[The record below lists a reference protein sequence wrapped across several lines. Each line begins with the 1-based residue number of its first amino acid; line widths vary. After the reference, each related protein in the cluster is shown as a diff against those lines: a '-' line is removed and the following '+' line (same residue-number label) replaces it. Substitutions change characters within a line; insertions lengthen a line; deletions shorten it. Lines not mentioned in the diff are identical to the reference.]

1 MPPQR
6 QPSLKEL
13 VKKAVADAKRLT
25 NAQVALTKQEMNA
38 TGMQVGKGAGLG
50 IATMLIAFFATLFL
64 LVTLALGIWQMG
76 LQPWLAFLIVA
87 VLLLIVGAITGL
99 LAKKEFEEIKPLN
112 LTQAEFEKTKA
123 ALSGQPIVDA
133 TTLPMIDTPALPDA
147 LPGS

>member
-13 VKKAVADAKRLT
+13 VQKAVADAKRLA

-50 IATMLIAFFATLFL
+50 IATAMIAFFAVLFL

-87 VLLLIVGAITGL
+87 VLLIIAAAITGL
-99 LAKKEFEEIKPLN
+99 LARKEFEEMKPLS
-112 LTQAEFEKTKA
+112 LAQAEFEKTKA
-123 ALSGQPIVDA
+123 ALSGQPIVEK
-133 TTLPMIDTPALPDA
+133 PIVDTPALPDA
-147 LPGS
+147 ITGS

>member
-13 VKKAVADAKRLT
+13 VQKAVADAKRLT

-38 TGMQVGKGAGLG
+38 AGMQVGKGAGLG
-50 IATMLIAFFATLFL
+50 IATGMIAFFATLFL

-87 VLLLIVGAITGL
+87 VLLIIVGTITGL
-99 LAKKEFEEIKPLN
+99 LAKKEFEEMKPLN
-112 LTQAEFEKTKA
+112 LAQSEFEKTKA
-123 ALSGQPIVDA
+123 ALSGQKIVE
-133 TTLPMIDTPALPDA
+133 TPVVETPALPDA
-147 LPGS
+147 ITGS